1 MCLSIVVSCW
11 VGLFGGLSCWQV
23 MMMRRGRRA
32 SLRSPAS
39 GKRDSSHLG
48 GLARDLGDIQ
58 RQHLA
63 FAAASEV
70 KDTKSGPTKIIQ
82 FSFW

>member
-1 MCLSIVVSCW
+1 MLSGVRVVW
-11 VGLFGGLSCWQV
+11 LFELLAV
-23 MMMRRGRRA
+23 MMMMMMRRA

-39 GKRDSSHLG
+39 GRRDSSHLG

-70 KDTKSGPTKIIQ
+70 NDTIFGTTKLLNLLPGH
-82 FSFW
+82 